1 MEAVRQE
8 DSMKYAKNISEIPNA
23 FTPRPLGKADLK
35 QFYCGDTMEVRTGD
49 PYDSPIEDIYD
60 AFHVPS
66 ERNAFLMLG
75 HHGCGKS
82 TELNEMSARLA
93 GEGFQ
98 VRTIECAA
106 DLDLINPGYP
116 DLLLLMG
123 DALLDIAEQI
133 GCRPDKKA
141 EETIREFWIDVE
153 RERSVSHSA
162 GAEAEAGVK
171 TERGLLEIP
180 LLKLFANLKLD
191 LKYNEETRTTYREQ
205 IQKRVSGWLGAMN
218 TIADQIAEKLDGR
231 QPVIIFE
238 DLDKLGAEE
247 AWKVFYGNSEKLTGV
262 SFPLIYTFPIALSYD
277 HRFGS
282 LEGYFQ
288 TTIFPMM
295 KLTQT
300 DDSPYEAGLRT
311 IREIVEKRADL
322 SLFDEAVLDRLI
334 RMTGGSLRDL
344 FRAINTAATRTRRR
358 HDTVIRDEDAERALE
373 AQKSLLTRRMERR
386 HYSFL
391 RDIMNGSRE
400 NIEDRGMLLEML
412 QAGVVLEYN
421 GRRWHNVHPLAAEFL
436 KSQD

>member
-1 MEAVRQE
+1 
-8 DSMKYAKNISEIPNA
+8 MKYANNISEIPNA
-23 FTPRPLGKADLK
+23 FTPRPLSSIDLE
-35 QFYCGDTMEVRTGD
+35 QFYCGDTMAVRTGD

-60 AFHVPS
+60 ACHVPS

-93 GEGFQ
+93 KEGFQ

-123 DALLDIAEQI
+123 DALLGIAEQT
-133 GCRPDKKA
+133 GCCPDKKA
-141 EETIREFWIDVE
+141 EKTIREFWIDVE
-153 RERSVSHSA
+153 RERTESHSA
-162 GAEAEAGVK
+162 GAKAEAGIQ
-171 TERGLLEIP
+171 TERGLLDIP

-218 TIADQIAEKLDGR
+218 AISEQIAEKLDGR
-231 QPVIIFE
+231 QPIIIFE
-238 DLDKLGAEE
+238 DLDKLGPEE

-277 HRFGS
+277 PRFGA
-282 LEGYFQ
+282 LEGYFHPK
-288 TTIFPMM
+288 IFPMM
-295 KLTQT
+295 KLMQA
-300 DDSPYEAGLRT
+300 DDRPYDAGLRT
-311 IREIVEKRADL
+311 IREIVEKRTDL
-322 SLFDEAVLDRLI
+322 SLFDEAVLDRMI
-334 RMTGGSLRDL
+334 HMTGGSLRDL

-358 HDTVIRDEDAERALE
+358 HGAVITQEDADRALE
-373 AQKSLLTRRMERR
+373 EQKSLLTRRMERR

-391 RDIMNGSRE
+391 HDIMDGNRE
-400 NIEDRGMLLEML
+400 NIEDRKMLLEML

-421 GRRWHNVHPLAAEFL
+421 GQRWHNVHPLAAEFL
-436 KSQD
+436 RSQD